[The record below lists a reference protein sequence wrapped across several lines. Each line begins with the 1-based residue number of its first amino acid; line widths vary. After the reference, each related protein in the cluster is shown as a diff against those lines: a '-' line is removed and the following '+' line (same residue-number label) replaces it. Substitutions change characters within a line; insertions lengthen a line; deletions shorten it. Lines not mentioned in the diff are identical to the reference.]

1 MPIRFIT
8 STINVEVNRRPINPE
23 RLVKRPKIVK
33 KDRKGNIIKNM
44 MRPKVFMG
52 IDQQSGR
59 EIYGYPKLICPKCS
73 GNKKTHDKPCDF
85 CNGTGETAFFTNYE
99 KVLTVNGE
107 EISSAEI
114 EYWAVNED
122 GTEEQT
128 SKFPRSEVLKV
139 QMEMPRS
146 KLHEFYFDGGW
157 DEIESPTKKKK
168 GEKVHDK
175 FVEQEL
181 YKEAERYVAK
191 GIIGAGKFVK
201 SESFREWFFVCF
213 PTILDNGKFGWL
225 VGYTTCKIEQ
235 SHLMDVPIG
244 REIAAEQKIPAK
256 SYLPDLKAL
265 AS

>member
-8 STINVEVNRRPINPE
+8 SKINVEVNRRPINPE

-33 KDRKGNIIKNM
+33 KDRKGNTIKNM

-59 EIYGYPKLICPKCS
+59 EIYGYPKLICPKCN

>member
-8 STINVEVNRRPINPE
+8 SMINVDISRRPIRPE

-33 KDRKGNIIKNM
+33 KDGKGNIVKDV

-52 IDQQSGR
+52 IDETNGR
-59 EIYGYPKLICPKCS
+59 EIFAYPKMICPKCN
-73 GNKKTHDKPCDF
+73 GNKELEKPCDF
-85 CNGTGETAFFTNYE
+85 CHGTGEIAFFTNYE
-99 KVLTVNGE
+99 NALTVNGE
-107 EISSAEI
+107 EISSEEI
-114 EYWAVNED
+114 EYWAINED

-168 GEKVHDK
+168 GEKVHDR
-175 FVEQEL
+175 FVAQEL
-181 YKEAERYVAK
+181 YKEAERYVEQ

-201 SESFREWFFVCF
+201 TASFREWFFVCF
-213 PTILDNGKFGWL
+213 PTIMDNGKFGWL

-235 SHLMDVPIG
+235 THLMDVPTG

-265 AS
+265 AK